1 MFNDLNYV
9 LENYIKE
16 NKGTV
21 DKHSE
26 CFKRIVKDL
35 PLKINCIINDEQ
47 FTVSGSIGKGNIS
60 EVPWIVIRDERISTS
75 ATRGLYIVILFR
87 KDMSGFYLTLNQ
99 GITYFKNNFNKKL
112 IHYNASKVARYF
124 NGILDEEP
132 SKIKLNSKGVLSKG
146 YEQTTICEK
155 FYNSIDFDIEDL
167 KNDIMEYIE
176 KYKYLID
183 NILPK
188 TYEQVVAEV
197 LQNQVGIPKYI
208 PSKAAE
214 VVKITIATQD
224 GEVVIT
230 EEDLKNK
237 ARSVNNV
244 DHKTVSHTIYSRND
258 FVREYTKH
266 RAKGKCDLCHNDAPF
281 LNKDNKPY
289 LETHHLI
296 MLS

>member
-1 MFNDLNYV
+1 M
-9 LENYIKE
+9 
-16 NKGTV
+16 
-21 DKHSE
+21 
-26 CFKRIVKDL
+26 
-35 PLKINCIINDEQ
+35 
-47 FTVSGSIGKGNIS
+47 
-60 EVPWIVIRDERISTS
+60 
-75 ATRGLYIVILFR
+75 
-87 KDMSGFYLTLNQ
+87 
-99 GITYFKNNFNKKL
+99 
-112 IHYNASKVARYF
+112 
-124 NGILDEEP
+124 
-132 SKIKLNSKGVLSKG
+132 
-146 YEQTTICEK
+146 
-155 FYNSIDFDIEDL
+155 
-167 KNDIMEYIE
+167 
-176 KYKYLID
+176 
-183 NILPK
+183 
-188 TYEQVVAEV
+188 
-197 LQNQVGIPKYI
+197 GIPKYI

-296 MLS
+296 MLSENGPDAIFNTVALCPNCHRKMHSLDLDSDKIKLIKTIQNYLIEDELSDLIVDYSDLFMNFFEEDE